1 MLLMWLIYSSIHTH
15 THTSNWMNKQTEC
28 VCLFVF
34 SLLLDEA
41 EIIYICF
48 WEKKKLNMNFI
59 DRILCVRCCF
69 FLDTIILFGIC
80 WIVKINT
87 IRICNEKKVKES
99 FKNQLKLKSILWRK
113 KNQILNIPQIHS
125 DWSDF
130 AYQSLFNLFHQEY
143 CYFISASI

>member
-1 MLLMWLIYSSIHTH
+1 MLLMWLIYSSIHTQ
-15 THTSNWMNKQTEC
+15 TSNWMNKQTEC
-28 VCLFVF
+28 VCLFV
-34 SLLLDEA
+34 
-41 EIIYICF
+41 CF
-48 WEKKKLNMNFI
+48 FIVVGWSWNNLYMFLRKKKLNINFI